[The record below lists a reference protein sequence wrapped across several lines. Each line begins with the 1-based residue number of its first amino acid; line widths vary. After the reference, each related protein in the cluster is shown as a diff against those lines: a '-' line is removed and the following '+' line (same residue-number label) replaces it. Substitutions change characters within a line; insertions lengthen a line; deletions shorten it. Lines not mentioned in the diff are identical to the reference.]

1 MDRALELEKLARYWI
16 EDSGPPRHFWYQIGV
31 ELEKGRHM
39 HHRSQNRAE
48 EELEKRVLPV

>member
-16 EDSGPPRHFWYQIGV
+16 EDSGPPHHFWYQIGV